1 VYSSRPVPLLTAL
14 TSLLLASSAGVAA
27 ADQSLQAITTVS
39 TGYTDNVQLVPE
51 EGDPETTPQVSK
63 DAFANIAPGMIF
75 AHQAPRIA
83 QVLRYTINVR
93 LYAEASSA
101 NSYSNALQ
109 YNAII
114 PLSPL
119 SELSLDA
126 SASHGR
132 LNAFDTAP
140 AETTIDT
147 RARGDVAYAR
157 AAAGAAVSR
166 TLTRSWRV
174 VESAGAAVFQP
185 TDDTT
190 EVRTRWTLDDTL
202 ALSKSFNFDA
212 LTANGRITYSSL
224 DRGEGMPNEETI
236 MLGPE
241 LRWVHDLS
249 QDFSTDAS
257 VGATITYPLGEF
269 ENRLVLPV
277 GSAYLRYSHNRYSAA
292 AGYRRM
298 VATNLLVGETEATHI
313 GEVRGTVPIPKR
325 DDLSVSG
332 AVGYANGRSVDTE
345 AGQLVGHTVRW
356 IGDVS
361 TTWKATD
368 EVNLALRYS
377 LVFQDREQP
386 LEEIM
391 EEHTRR
397 NMVMVVL
404 EGRYPSR
411 QAVELEQR
419 NDGRADGGEEE
430 VEAKRESGQVR

>member
-1 VYSSRPVPLLTAL
+1 MSPTRRALRPLVLTPVLVAL
-14 TSLLLASSAGVAA
+14 SGAPAA
-27 ADQSLQAITTVS
+27 ADQSLHAITTVS

-51 EGDPETTPQVSK
+51 NGDPDTTPQVSK
-63 DAFANIAPGMIF
+63 DAFANIAPGMVF

-109 YNAII
+109 YNAIV

-140 AETTIDT
+140 AETPLDT
-147 RARGDVAYAR
+147 RARGDVSYAR
-157 AAAGAAVSR
+157 AAGGASYAR

-174 VESAGAAVFQP
+174 VESVGGAVFQP

-190 EVRTRWTLDDTL
+190 EVRTRFTLDENL
-202 ALSKSFNFDA
+202 ALTKTFNFDA
-212 LTANGRITYSSL
+212 VTANGRVTYSSL
-224 DRGEGMPNEETI
+224 DRGEGMPNEETMI
-236 MLGPE
+236 LGPE
-241 LRWVHDLS
+241 MRWVHDLN

-257 VGATITYPLGEF
+257 VGATITFPLGEF

-277 GSAYLRYSHNRYSAA
+277 GSAYLRYSHDRYSAA

-313 GEVRGTVPIPKR
+313 GEVRGSVPIPRR
-325 DDLSVSG
+325 DDLTASG

-345 AGQLVGHTVRW
+345 AGQLVGSTERW
-356 IGDVS
+356 IGDIS
-361 TTWKATD
+361 LNWKATE

-377 LVFQDREQP
+377 IVFQDRTQP

-391 EEHTRR
+391 EEQTRR
-397 NMVMVVL
+397 NMVMVVV

-419 NDGRADGGEEE
+419 NDGRADGGQDE

>member
-1 VYSSRPVPLLTAL
+1 MYSSRPVPLLTAL

>member
-1 VYSSRPVPLLTAL
+1 MYSSPRVPLLTTV
-14 TSLLLASSAGVAA
+14 TSLLSASAAGVAA

-51 EGDPETTPQVSK
+51 EGDPDTTPQVSK

-83 QVLRYTINVR
+83 QVLRYTNNVR

-202 ALSKSFNFDA
+202 ALSKTFNFDA
-212 LTANGRITYSSL
+212 LTGNGRITYSSL
-224 DRGEGMPNEETI
+224 DRGEGVPNEETI

-257 VGATITYPLGEF
+257 VGATITFPVGEF
-269 ENRLVLPV
+269 ENRLTLPV
-277 GSAYLRYSHNRYSAA
+277 GSAYLRYSHDRYSAA

-313 GEVRGTVPIPKR
+313 GEVRGTVPIPRR
-325 DDLSVSG
+325 DDLSISG

-356 IGDVS
+356 IGDIS
-361 TTWKATD
+361 TTWKATE

-430 VEAKRESGQVR
+430 VEGKRESGQVR

>member
-1 VYSSRPVPLLTAL
+1 MYSSRPVPLLTAL
-14 TSLLLASSAGVAA
+14 SSLLLASSAGVAA

-140 AETTIDT
+140 AETSIDT

-157 AAAGAAVSR
+157 AAAGAAISR

-202 ALSKSFNFDA
+202 ALSKTFNFDA
-212 LTANGRITYSSL
+212 LTGNGRITYSSL

-236 MLGPE
+236 ILGPE

-257 VGATITYPLGEF
+257 VGATITFPLGEF

-361 TTWKATD
+361 TTWKMTE

-419 NDGRADGGEEE
+419 NDGRADGGEDE

>member
-1 VYSSRPVPLLTAL
+1 
-14 TSLLLASSAGVAA
+14 
-27 ADQSLQAITTVS
+27 
-39 TGYTDNVQLVPE
+39 
-51 EGDPETTPQVSK
+51 
-63 DAFANIAPGMIF
+63 
-75 AHQAPRIA
+75 
-83 QVLRYTINVR
+83 
-93 LYAEASSA
+93 
-101 NSYSNALQ
+101 
-109 YNAII
+109 
-114 PLSPL
+114 
-119 SELSLDA
+119 
-126 SASHGR
+126 
-132 LNAFDTAP
+132 
-140 AETTIDT
+140 
-147 RARGDVAYAR
+147 
-157 AAAGAAVSR
+157 
-166 TLTRSWRV
+166 
-174 VESAGAAVFQP
+174 
-185 TDDTT
+185 
-190 EVRTRWTLDDTL
+190 
-202 ALSKSFNFDA
+202 
-212 LTANGRITYSSL
+212 
-224 DRGEGMPNEETI
+224 
-236 MLGPE
+236 
-241 LRWVHDLS
+241 
-249 QDFSTDAS
+249 
-257 VGATITYPLGEF
+257 
-269 ENRLVLPV
+269 
-277 GSAYLRYSHNRYSAA
+277 
-292 AGYRRM
+292 M